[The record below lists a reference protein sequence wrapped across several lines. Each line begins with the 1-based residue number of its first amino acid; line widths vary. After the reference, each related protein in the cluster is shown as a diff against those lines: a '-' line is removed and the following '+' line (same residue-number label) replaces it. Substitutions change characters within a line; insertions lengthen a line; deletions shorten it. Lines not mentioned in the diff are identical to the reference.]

1 MKGSARGHPKKKFK
15 HSNAGL
21 KIEGLSRNTE
31 GGYTFIRKIQSSEIL
46 VSLCVARCLC
56 KHMNKKE
63 HEWENGINLAHAYKN
78 GVREEKMTAPLLFSN
93 RPKY

>member
-1 MKGSARGHPKKKFK
+1 MKGSARGHPKKKIK
-15 HSNAGL
+15 HSNAEL

-31 GGYTFIRKIQSSEIL
+31 GGYTFIRIIQSWEIL

-63 HEWENGINLAHAYKN
+63 HEWENGISLAHAYKT
-78 GVREEKMTAPLLFSN
+78 GVREEEVIALLLFRN
-93 RPKY
+93 HPNY

>member
-1 MKGSARGHPKKKFK
+1 MKGSARGHPKKKTK

-21 KIEGLSRNTE
+21 KIEGLSGNTE
-31 GGYTFIRKIQSSEIL
+31 GGYTFIGEIQSWEIP

-63 HEWENGINLAHAYKN
+63 HERENGIHLAHAYKN
-78 GVREEKMTAPLLFSN
+78 GRGGGEEKMIAPLLFVQSS
-93 RPKY
+93 